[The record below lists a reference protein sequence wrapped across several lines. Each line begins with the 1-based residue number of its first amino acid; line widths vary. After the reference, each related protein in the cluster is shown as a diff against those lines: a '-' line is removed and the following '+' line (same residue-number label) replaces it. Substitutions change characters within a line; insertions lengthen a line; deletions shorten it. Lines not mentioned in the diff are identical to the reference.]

1 MSFLLLLGDRV
12 YNYFISFI
20 FLKILRVELGVGGSA
35 SESAM
40 MSPSGIK
47 CMLSCA
53 LITKTKGVNRKY
65 VKI

>member
-1 MSFLLLLGDRV
+1 MIILVRLFFLEV
-12 YNYFISFI
+12 
-20 FLKILRVELGVGGSA
+20 LRVELGVGGSA

-40 MSPSGIK
+40 MSPAGIK

>member
-1 MSFLLLLGDRV
+1 LLLEDRV
-12 YNYFISFI
+12 YDYFIS
-20 FLKILRVELGVGGSA
+20 FLKILRVELGVGGGGSA
-35 SESAM
+35 LESAM

>member
-1 MSFLLLLGDRV
+1 MIILFRLFFLE
-12 YNYFISFI
+12 
-20 FLKILRVELGVGGSA
+20 ILRVELGVGGSA

-40 MSPSGIK
+40 MSPAGIK